1 LTQAR
6 DLAMATGSTLVH
18 AFATQFLGQA
28 ALFEGDLARA
38 DALLRE
44 AAGRYDDVAPTHRA
58 FCLADVGIT
67 AWFAGSYKA
76 ASAALDESLRLGEGG
91 DPWTR
96 SHALWGLA
104 LVRLRTGDAAAAA
117 RLGREALELM
127 REVDDRG
134 GVARC
139 VEALAWAAA
148 AQEDWD
154 HAARLIGAADAVWRS
169 IPAELPPPLRPDRD
183 GYTARVQRAIG
194 CERWDA
200 RRLEGSRLDRGTAVS
215 LALRELRP
223 GRPEPSPAVDATPL
237 TRRQQEVA
245 ALVAQGLTD
254 REIAAR
260 LVISTRTA
268 EYHVEQIL
276 SRLGFRSRAEI
287 AAWSAVRRG
296 R

>member
-1 LTQAR
+1 
-6 DLAMATGSTLVH
+6 M
-18 AFATQFLGQA
+18 
-28 ALFEGDLARA
+28 
-38 DALLRE
+38 LRE
-44 AAGRYDDVAPTHRA
+44 AADRYRDVSPAHLA
-58 FCLADVGIT
+58 FCLADIGIT
-67 AWFAGSYKA
+67 AWFAGSYET
-76 ASAALDESLRLGEGG
+76 SAAALHESLCLAQEG

-104 LVRLRTGDAAAAA
+104 LVRLRTGDAAGATQ
-117 RLGREALELM
+117 LGRQALALM
-127 REVDDRG
+127 RDVDDRG

-154 HAARLIGAADAVWRS
+154 HAARLTGAAEAVWHS
-169 IPAELPPPLRPDRD
+169 IPAELPGPLRRD
-183 GYTARVQRAIG
+183 HDAYMAEVQRAIG
-194 CERWDA
+194 CDRWNA
-200 RRLEGSRLDRGTAVS
+200 RRAEGRRLDRRGAIS
-215 LALRELRP
+215 LALREPPPDRP
-223 GRPEPSPAVDATPL
+223 ARPDPPGADDRPSL

-245 ALVAQGLTD
+245 NLVAQGCTD

-287 AAWSAVRRG
+287 AAWNASRQG